1 MAEKR
6 RRGARANCST
16 VSSKLNSTLRL
27 EPVSIHLNSVYPF
40 GDLIGIF
47 AKHGISKN
55 KKRPKTA
62 NGLCNFEWPLPI
74 TTCCT
79 NDRLEKEIVESFI
92 VNVDIYFSDVIIA
105 IHCAIF

>member
-1 MAEKR
+1 MLI
-6 RRGARANCST
+6 T

-27 EPVSIHLNSVYPF
+27 EPVSIHLNSVYPI
-40 GDLIGIF
+40 GDLNGIF

-55 KKRPKTA
+55 EKNCPKTA
-62 NGLCNFEWPLPI
+62 NGLCNFEGPLPI

-79 NDRLEKEIVESFI
+79 NDRLEKEIVGSFI
-92 VNVDIYFSDVIIA
+92 INVDIYFSDVIIA